1 MNHAAIAHS
10 PDIRYCYALAP
21 DRFLFRIQTAR
32 DDLISVRIHTQDKY
46 LPLRILDT
54 RRVTEMKRVAQDA
67 YHDYYEV
74 ELSFAVVCLRYYFEL
89 TDKLGNTVYYAN
101 CLFMDSPPEDI
112 ERMFD
117 CPQTMREEQMFQV
130 PDWAKNKVIYQIF
143 PARFASSQNVPD
155 KQWYKVPADAKMDL
169 KGDIRGIIGKLSYI
183 RDLGVDVVYLTPIFH
198 SKSSHKYDTIDYYAI
213 DPSFGTEA
221 DLIEMVDKAH
231 DLGMKVVLDGVFNH
245 TAPEFFAFTDVREK
259 GEESQYRHWYY
270 LNGEPNWNGRFT
282 KPNYKCFS
290 YFGGMPKVNLQNP
303 DTAEYFTNVALYW
316 LRKAHIDGWRLDVA
330 DEIAPNFWRKFRSA
344 VKREF
349 PGALIVGEIWHYA
362 ADFLQGDQWDSVMNY
377 PFNNAVVDFVSNQ
390 TLSASGFLN
399 ELGFLRGNYH
409 NKVYPILW
417 NLIGSHDTPRILHRC
432 AEDKRRQRLAAA
444 LQLLL
449 PGMPMIYYGD
459 EAGMTGGKDPDC
471 RRGMV
476 WEPRYRDDSMT
487 EWYKAL
493 IRVRKEH
500 PCILEGELTQ
510 HAHDESGL
518 ITMVRQTKDERFVLV
533 FHGKDEGVSL
543 SLYKD
548 RIDLLTGKPFCGT
561 LGPYGAVV
569 FKM

>member
-1 MNHAAIAHS
+1 MNHAAIAHT
-10 PDIRYCYALAP
+10 PDSRFCYALAP
-21 DRFLFRIQTAR
+21 DRFLFRIQTGR
-32 DDLISVRIHTQDKY
+32 DDLISVRLHSQDKY

-67 YHDYYEV
+67 CHDYYEA
-74 ELSFAVVCLRYYFEL
+74 ELTFSVVCLRYYFEL

-101 CLFMDSPPEDI
+101 CLFMKDPPGDI
-112 ERMFD
+112 ERMYD
-117 CPQTMREEQMFQV
+117 CPQTMREEQMFHI
-130 PDWAKNKVIYQIF
+130 PDWAANKVIYQIF
-143 PARFASSQNVPD
+143 PARFASSENISEKV
-155 KQWYKVPADAKMDL
+155 WYKVPADATMDL
-169 KGDIRGIIGKLSYI
+169 KGNIRGIISKLPYI
-183 RDLGVDVVYLTPIFH
+183 RELGVDVVYLTPIFH
-198 SKSSHKYDTIDYYAI
+198 SKSRHKYDTVDYYTI

-221 DLIEMVDKAH
+221 DLIEMVDKSH

-245 TAPEFFAFTDVREK
+245 TAPEFFAFADVKEK
-259 GEESQYRHWYY
+259 VEESQYRHWYY
-270 LNGEPNWNGRFT
+270 LNGKPNWNGRFT

-303 DTAEYFTNVALYW
+303 ETADYFINVALHW

-330 DEIAPNFWRKFRSA
+330 DEIAPDFWRRFRTA

-377 PFNNAVVDFVSNQ
+377 PFNNAVVDFVANGEL
-390 TLSASGFLN
+390 TASQFLDQ
-399 ELGFLRGNYH
+399 LGFLRGNYH
-409 NKVYPILW
+409 KAVHPVLW

-432 AEDKRRQRLAAA
+432 AEDKRKQRLAAA

-476 WEPRYRDDSMT
+476 WEPRYRDDTMT
-487 EWYKAL
+487 EWYKTL
-493 IRVRKEH
+493 IRVRKTN
-500 PCILEGELTQ
+500 PVLLEGDLTQ
-510 HAHDESGL
+510 RADDENGVV
-518 ITMVRQTKDERFVLV
+518 IMERRDGDARLTLL
-533 FHGKDEGVSL
+533 FHGKDGNASL
-543 SLYKD
+543 PLY
-548 RIDLLTGKPFCGT
+548 RGRTDLLTGKPFCGV
-561 LGPYGAVV
+561 LGPYDAAVLQ
-569 FKM
+569 M

>member
-1 MNHAAIAHS
+1 MNHAAIAHT
-10 PDIRYCYALAP
+10 PDSRFCYALAP
-21 DRFLFRIQTAR
+21 DRFLFRIQTGR
-32 DDLISVRIHTQDKY
+32 DDLISARLHSQDKY

-67 YHDYYEV
+67 CHDYYEA
-74 ELSFAVVCLRYYFEL
+74 ELTFSVVCLRYYFEL

-101 CLFMDSPPEDI
+101 CLFMKDPPGDI
-112 ERMFD
+112 ERMYD
-117 CPQTMREEQMFQV
+117 CPQTMREEQMFHI
-130 PDWAKNKVIYQIF
+130 PDWAANKVIYQIF
-143 PARFASSQNVPD
+143 PARFASSENISEKV
-155 KQWYKVPADAKMDL
+155 WYKVPADATMDL
-169 KGDIRGIIGKLSYI
+169 KGNIRGIISKLPYI
-183 RDLGVDVVYLTPIFH
+183 RELGVDVVYLTPIFH
-198 SKSSHKYDTIDYYAI
+198 SKSRHKYDTVDYYTI

-221 DLIEMVDKAH
+221 DLIEMVDKSH

-245 TAPEFFAFTDVREK
+245 TAPEFFAFADVKEK
-259 GEESQYRHWYY
+259 VEESQYRHWYY
-270 LNGEPNWNGRFT
+270 LNGKPNWNGRFT

-303 DTAEYFTNVALYW
+303 ETADYFINVALHW

-330 DEIAPNFWRKFRSA
+330 DEIAPDFWRRFRTA

-377 PFNNAVVDFVSNQ
+377 PFNNAVVDFVANGEL
-390 TLSASGFLN
+390 TASQFLDQ
-399 ELGFLRGNYH
+399 LGFLRGNYH
-409 NKVYPILW
+409 KAVHPVLW

-432 AEDKRRQRLAAA
+432 AEDKRKQRLAAA

-476 WEPRYRDDSMT
+476 WEPRYRDDTMT
-487 EWYKAL
+487 EWYKTL
-493 IRVRKEH
+493 IRVRKTN
-500 PCILEGELTQ
+500 PVLLEGDLTQ
-510 HAHDESGL
+510 RADDENGVV
-518 ITMVRQTKDERFVLV
+518 IMERRDGDARLTLL
-533 FHGKDEGVSL
+533 FHGKDGNASL
-543 SLYKD
+543 PLY
-548 RIDLLTGKPFCGT
+548 RGRTDLLTGKPFCGV
-561 LGPYGAVV
+561 LGPYDAAVL
-569 FKM
+569 

>member
-21 DRFLFRIQTAR
+21 DRFLFRIQTGR
-32 DDLISVRIHTQDKY
+32 DDLICVRLHSQDKY

-67 YHDYYEV
+67 YHDYYEA
-74 ELSFAVVCLRYYFEL
+74 ELTISVVCLRYYFEL

-101 CLFMDSPPEDI
+101 CLFMDNPPEDI
-112 ERMFD
+112 ERMYD
-117 CPQTMREEQMFQV
+117 CPQTMREQQMFHM
-130 PDWAKNKVIYQIF
+130 PDWAANKVIYQIF
-143 PARFASSQNVPD
+143 PARFASTQPVPEEE
-155 KQWYKVPADAKMDL
+155 WYKTPADAMMDL
-169 KGDIRGIIGKLSYI
+169 QGNIRGIIGKLPYI

-198 SKSSHKYDTIDYYAI
+198 SKSRHKYDTIDYYTI

-245 TAPEFFAFTDVREK
+245 TAPEFFAFRDVQEH

-270 LNGEPNWNGRFT
+270 LNGKPNWNGRFT

-303 DTAEYFTNVALYW
+303 ETAEYFINVALYW

-330 DEIAPNFWRKFRSA
+330 DEIAPDFWRRFRAA

-349 PGALIVGEIWHYA
+349 PAALIVGEIWHYA

-377 PFNNAVVDFVSNQ
+377 PFNNAVVDFVANSEL
-390 TLSASGFLN
+390 TASRFLS

-409 NKVYPILW
+409 NAVHPVLW
-417 NLIGSHDTPRILHRC
+417 NLVGSHDTPRILHRC
-432 AEDKRRQRLAAA
+432 GEDKRKQRLVAA

-471 RRGMV
+471 RRGMA
-476 WEPRYRDDSMT
+476 WDPKYRDEAMT
-487 EWYKAL
+487 DWYRAL
-493 IRVRKEH
+493 TRVRKNH
-500 PCILEGELTQ
+500 PCLLEGDLRQ
-510 HAHDESGL
+510 SADDASGV
-518 ITMVRQTKDERFVLV
+518 ITMERQNEAEKLV
-533 FHGKDEGVSL
+533 ILFHGKDGDACL
-543 SLYKD
+543 PLYLNKPE
-548 RIDLLTGKPFCGT
+548 LLTGKPFSGV
-561 LGPYGAVV
+561 LGPYGAAVI
-569 FKM
+569 KM

>member
-67 YHDYYEV
+67 YRDYYEV

-101 CLFMDSPPEDI
+101 CLFMDIPPEDI

-198 SKSSHKYDTIDYYAI
+198 SKSSHKYDTVDYYTI

-245 TAPEFFAFTDVREK
+245 TAPEFFAFADVREK

-330 DEIAPNFWRKFRSA
+330 DEIAPNFWRKFRNA

-493 IRVRKEH
+493 IGVRKEH

-533 FHGKDEGVSL
+533 FHGKDEDVSL

>member
-198 SKSSHKYDTIDYYAI
+198 SKSSHKYDTVDYYTI

-245 TAPEFFAFTDVREK
+245 TAPEFFAFADVREK

-330 DEIAPNFWRKFRSA
+330 DEIAPNFWRKFRNA

-533 FHGKDEGVSL
+533 FHGKDEDVSL